1 LFAAVGGREDPNCEA
16 CSKPSKLVSSNNL
29 AVSIWNKCNNCRT
42 IDGMS
47 GSRQPLKN
55 TEIIAVRNEYV
66 DHGATHLD
74 YEKVLEMEDVVY
86 PLLLKADKA
95 EREKN
100 TANKKK

>member
-1 LFAAVGGREDPNCEA
+1 
-16 CSKPSKLVSSNNL
+16 
-29 AVSIWNKCNNCRT
+29 
-42 IDGMS
+42 MS

-74 YEKVLEMEDVVY
+74 YEKVLAMEEVVY

-95 EREKN
+95 ERKKN
-100 TANKKK
+100 TADKKK